1 MCTQIHNVQ
10 NCTFPIIQLI
20 YKFHCAPSKCNFL
33 HPFSFSSYLGYSFI
47 LLLFLFPLISVSLS
61 FYLCFSFP
69 LSLFLLSLFLFPLIS
84 VSLSSYLSFSFLLSL
99 FLCFFVSLFSY
110 LCLSFLL
117 SLFLFPLFLS
127 LILFYSL
134 FWPMILLP
142 EDDPAKAIFCNPFL
156 CNHNNLTAHIH
167 L

>member
-1 MCTQIHNVQ
+1 MQLSSPLLFFLLSLSLCPLI
-10 NCTFPIIQLI
+10 TFSLSSDL
-20 YKFHCAPSKCNFL
+20 C
-33 HPFSFSSYLGYSFI
+33 FSF
-47 LLLFLFPLISVSLS
+47 LLSQFLFPLITAFLS
-61 FYLCFSFP
+61 S
-69 LSLFLLSLFLFPLIS
+69 FLLSLFLFPLIS

-142 EDDPAKAIFCNPFL
+142 EDDPAKAIFCNPIL